1 MCRLFFLTITI
12 GLCLMPASM
21 SHVTPVTATWKREA
35 IFQTV
40 VPAPGP
46 RALSAML
53 AIFNASWADNPCPA
67 TANGVGLFL
76 NLNVLPMR

>member
-1 MCRLFFLTITI
+1 MTI
-12 GLCLMPASM
+12 GLCVIPSSM
-21 SHVTPVTATWKREA
+21 SHVTPVTATWKRDA

-53 AIFNASWADNPCPA
+53 AIFNASLADNSCPA

-76 NLNVLPMR
+76 SLNVLPIR